1 MRKILDILPAGFRR
15 RSLGVVATLFAR
27 AALDFAGLA
36 ALLPLLMLALDP
48 ATLTG
53 EGASAGAWFRVGSA
67 SPRLPAG
74 IICAAVLLFTALKAR
89 ASLRLLRTERN
100 FLSDLYRTLSRRLYT
115 AYHDRGM
122 AFIDAS
128 DPATLVRNIQVVTLT
143 FTYGVLR
150 PAASMLAEGML
161 LLLLLTA
168 LAIQAPLAAAFV
180 TALFLIVGGAYG
192 QFIRRRCDRIGEAE
206 HRAQRDKA
214 RIVTETFR
222 GYADMEVNGAF
233 PEMLREFDRALDEV
247 VRARAQEAATNRMP
261 ALFVEG
267 GLAVGLVLLVFAGF
281 GKEATALR
289 FGLFAVAALRL
300 MPSIRSLLTAWTLL
314 RRNRYTMVILR
325 RAADGITTAEVGDS
339 GDSEHSRAE
348 NGRIGDGI
356 GRTVKKDGAI
366 GDGQATG
373 VIGVTGSNRNN
384 ENGCGIGLGTFDT
397 GGSHGNSVLPFEH
410 EITIRGLTF
419 RYPGGPEVIRK
430 LDFTIRKGE
439 RIGICGAS
447 GIGKSTLF
455 QLLLGLYEPTAGEI
469 RIDGVLLT
477 PATRRLWQNRI
488 GYVPQRPFLRNGT
501 LAENVAPG
509 LPPEAIDRQRVV
521 DALERAQTG
530 AFVASLPRGID
541 TPIGACG
548 SRISGGQRQRIAIA
562 RALYQQSDV
571 LFLDEATSALDDR
584 TEEDLLR
591 SLDEL
596 AREHPGWTLLMIAHR
611 AHSLIHCQRI
621 LDLGNGD

>member
-15 RSLGVVATLFAR
+15 RSFGIVATLFAR

-48 ATLTG
+48 AALSG
-53 EGASAGAWFRVGSA
+53 EGASPGAWIRSGSA
-67 SPRLPAG
+67 SPRLLAG
-74 IICAAVLLFTALKAR
+74 MICIAVLLFTALKAR
-89 ASLRLLRTERN
+89 ISLRLFRIERN
-100 FLSDLYRTLSRRLYT
+100 FLCDLYRTLSRRLYT

-128 DPATLVRNIQVVTLT
+128 DPATLVRNIQVVTQT
-143 FTYGVLR
+143 FTCGVLR
-150 PAASMLAEGML
+150 PAASILAEGML

-168 LAIQAPLAAAFV
+168 LALHAPLAAAFV
-180 TALFLIVGGAYG
+180 TALFLSVGGTYG
-192 QFIRRRCDRIGEAE
+192 RFVRRRFDRIGAAE

-214 RIVTETFR
+214 RIVAETFR

-233 PEMLREFDRALDEV
+233 PEMLREFDRALDEA

-261 ALFVEG
+261 ALFIEG
-267 GLAVGLVLLVFAGF
+267 GLAVGLVFLVIVGF
-281 GKEATALR
+281 GSKATALQ

-314 RRNRYTMVILR
+314 RRNRYTIAILR
-325 RAADGITTAEVGDS
+325 RAASGIAEARVRNS
-339 GDSEHSRAE
+339 GNSECFGKE
-348 NGRIGDGI
+348 NGRSREGIDSCVGTSGADGEAGVVARGTDRERSDGDG
-356 GRTVKKDGAI
+356 
-366 GDGQATG
+366 
-373 VIGVTGSNRNN
+373 
-384 ENGCGIGLGTFDT
+384 ENGI
-397 GGSHGNSVLPFEH
+397 LPFEH
-410 EITIRGLTF
+410 EITLRGVSF
-419 RYPGGPEVIRK
+419 RYPGGPEVIRR

-439 RIGICGAS
+439 RIGIRGAS

-455 QLLLGLYEPTAGEI
+455 QLLLGLYEPTEGEI

-501 LAENVAPG
+501 LAETVAPG
-509 LPPEAIDRQRVV
+509 LPAEEIDRQRVRE
-521 DALERAQTG
+521 ALERAQAG

-541 TPIGACG
+541 TPVGACG

-562 RALYQQSDV
+562 RALYRQSDV
-571 LFLDEATSALDDR
+571 LFLDEATAALDDR
-584 TEEDLLR
+584 TEEALLR
-591 SLDEL
+591 SLDDL

-611 AHSLIHCQRI
+611 AHSLIHCRRI

>member
-15 RSLGVVATLFAR
+15 RSFGIVATLFAR

-48 ATLTG
+48 AALSG
-53 EGASAGAWFRVGSA
+53 EGASPGAWIRSGSA
-67 SPRLPAG
+67 SPRLLAG
-74 IICAAVLLFTALKAR
+74 MICIAVLLFTALKAR
-89 ASLRLLRTERN
+89 ISLRLFRIERN
-100 FLSDLYRTLSRRLYT
+100 FLCDLYRTLSRRLYT

-128 DPATLVRNIQVVTLT
+128 DPATLVRNIQVVTQT
-143 FTYGVLR
+143 FTCGVLR
-150 PAASMLAEGML
+150 PAASILAEGML

-168 LAIQAPLAAAFV
+168 LALHAPLAAAFV
-180 TALFLIVGGAYG
+180 TALFLSVGGTYG
-192 QFIRRRCDRIGEAE
+192 RFVRRRFDRIGAAE

-214 RIVTETFR
+214 RIVAETFR

-267 GLAVGLVLLVFAGF
+267 GLAVGLVFLVIVGF
-281 GKEATALR
+281 GSKATALQ

-314 RRNRYTMVILR
+314 RRNRYTIAILR
-325 RAADGITTAEVGDS
+325 RAASGIAEARVRNS
-339 GDSEHSRAE
+339 GNSECSGKE
-348 NGRIGDGI
+348 NGRSGEGIDNRVGTSGADGKVRVIARGTPREKIDGDGE
-356 GRTVKKDGAI
+356 
-366 GDGQATG
+366 TG
-373 VIGVTGSNRNN
+373 
-384 ENGCGIGLGTFDT
+384 
-397 GGSHGNSVLPFEH
+397 VLPFEH
-410 EITIRGLTF
+410 EITLRGVSF
-419 RYPGGPEVIRK
+419 RYPGGPEVIRR

-439 RIGICGAS
+439 RIGIRGAS

-455 QLLLGLYEPTAGEI
+455 QLLLGLYEPTEGEM
-469 RIDGVLLT
+469 RIDGTLLT

-509 LPPEAIDRQRVV
+509 LPSEEIDRQRVRE
-521 DALERAQTG
+521 ALERAQAG

-541 TPIGACG
+541 TPVGACG

-562 RALYQQSDV
+562 RALYRQSDV
-571 LFLDEATSALDDR
+571 LFLDEATAALDDR
-584 TEEDLLR
+584 TEEALLR
-591 SLDEL
+591 SLDDL

-611 AHSLIHCQRI
+611 AHSLIHCRRI

>member
-15 RSLGVVATLFAR
+15 RSFGVVATLFAR

-48 ATLTG
+48 AALSG
-53 EGASAGAWFRVGSA
+53 EGASPGAWIRSGSA
-67 SPRLPAG
+67 SPRLLAG
-74 IICAAVLLFTALKAR
+74 MICAAVLLFTALKAR
-89 ASLRLLRTERN
+89 ASLRLLRIERN
-100 FLSDLYRTLSRRLYT
+100 FLSDLYRALSRRLYT

-122 AFIDAS
+122 VFIDAS
-128 DPATLVRNIQVVTLT
+128 DPATLVRNIQVVTQT
-143 FTYGVLR
+143 FTCGVLR
-150 PAASMLAEGML
+150 PAASILAEGML

-168 LAIQAPLAAAFV
+168 LALHAPLAAAFV
-180 TALFLIVGGAYG
+180 TALFLSVGGTYG
-192 QFIRRRCDRIGEAE
+192 RFVRRRFDRIGAAE

-214 RIVTETFR
+214 RIVAETFR

-267 GLAVGLVLLVFAGF
+267 GLAVGLVLLVLVGF
-281 GKEATALR
+281 GKGATALR
-289 FGLFAVAALRL
+289 FGVFAVAALRL

-314 RRNRYTMVILR
+314 RRNRYTIAILR
-325 RAADGITTAEVGDS
+325 RAASGIAEARVRNS
-339 GDSEHSRAE
+339 GNSECSGKE
-348 NGRIGDGI
+348 NGRSGEGIDNRVGTSGADGKVRVIARGTPREKIDGDG
-356 GRTVKKDGAI
+356 
-366 GDGQATG
+366 
-373 VIGVTGSNRNN
+373 
-384 ENGCGIGLGTFDT
+384 ENGI
-397 GGSHGNSVLPFEH
+397 LPFEH
-410 EITIRGLTF
+410 EITLRGVSF

-439 RIGICGAS
+439 RIGIRGAS

-455 QLLLGLYEPTAGEI
+455 QLLLGLYEPTEGEI

-509 LPPEAIDRQRVV
+509 LPSEEIDRQRVRE
-521 DALERAQTG
+521 ALERAQAG

-541 TPIGACG
+541 TPVGACG

-562 RALYQQSDV
+562 RALYRQSDV
-571 LFLDEATSALDDR
+571 LFLDEATAALDDR
-584 TEEDLLR
+584 TEEALLR
-591 SLDEL
+591 SLDDL

-611 AHSLIHCQRI
+611 AHSLIHCRRI

>member
-15 RSLGVVATLFAR
+15 RSFGVVATLFAR

-48 ATLTG
+48 AALSG
-53 EGASAGAWFRVGSA
+53 EGASPGAWIRSGSA
-67 SPRLPAG
+67 SPRLLAG
-74 IICAAVLLFTALKAR
+74 MICAAVLLFTALKAR
-89 ASLRLLRTERN
+89 ISLRLFRIERN
-100 FLSDLYRTLSRRLYT
+100 FLCDLYRTLSRRLYT

-128 DPATLVRNIQVVTLT
+128 DPATLVRNIQVVTQT
-143 FTYGVLR
+143 FTCGVLR
-150 PAASMLAEGML
+150 PAASILAEGML

-168 LAIQAPLAAAFV
+168 LALHAPLAAAFV
-180 TALFLIVGGAYG
+180 TALFLSVGGTYG
-192 QFIRRRCDRIGEAE
+192 RFVRRRFDRIGAAE

-214 RIVTETFR
+214 RIVAETFR

-267 GLAVGLVLLVFAGF
+267 GLAVGLVLLVLVGF
-281 GKEATALR
+281 GKGATALR
-289 FGLFAVAALRL
+289 FGVFAVAALRL

-314 RRNRYTMVILR
+314 RRNRYTMAILR
-325 RAADGITTAEVGDS
+325 RAASGIAEARVRNS
-339 GDSEHSRAE
+339 GNSECSGKE
-348 NGRIGDGI
+348 NGRSGEGIDNRVGTSGADGKVRVIARGTPREKIDGDGE
-356 GRTVKKDGAI
+356 
-366 GDGQATG
+366 TG
-373 VIGVTGSNRNN
+373 
-384 ENGCGIGLGTFDT
+384 
-397 GGSHGNSVLPFEH
+397 VLPFEH
-410 EITIRGLTF
+410 EITLRGLSF
-419 RYPGGPEVIRK
+419 RYPGGPEVIRR

-439 RIGICGAS
+439 RIGIRGAS

-455 QLLLGLYEPTAGEI
+455 QLLLGLYEPTEGEI

-509 LPPEAIDRQRVV
+509 LPSEEIDRQRVRE
-521 DALERAQTG
+521 ALERAQAG

-541 TPIGACG
+541 TPVGACG

-562 RALYQQSDV
+562 RALYRQSDV
-571 LFLDEATSALDDR
+571 LFLDEATAALDDR
-584 TEEDLLR
+584 TEEALLR
-591 SLDEL
+591 SLDDL

-611 AHSLIHCQRI
+611 AHSLIHCRRI

>member
-15 RSLGVVATLFAR
+15 RSFGVVATLFAR

-48 ATLTG
+48 AALSG
-53 EGASAGAWFRVGSA
+53 EGASPGAWIRSGSA
-67 SPRLPAG
+67 SPRLLAG
-74 IICAAVLLFTALKAR
+74 MICAAVLLFTALKAR
-89 ASLRLLRTERN
+89 ISLRLFRIERN
-100 FLSDLYRTLSRRLYT
+100 FLCDLYRTLSRRLYT

-128 DPATLVRNIQVVTLT
+128 DPATLVRNIQVVTQT
-143 FTYGVLR
+143 FTCGVLR
-150 PAASMLAEGML
+150 PAASILAEGML

-168 LAIQAPLAAAFV
+168 LALHAPLAAAFV
-180 TALFLIVGGAYG
+180 TALFLTVGGTYG
-192 QFIRRRCDRIGEAE
+192 RFVRQRFDRIGAAE

-214 RIVTETFR
+214 RIVAETFR

-261 ALFVEG
+261 ALFIEG
-267 GLAVGLVLLVFAGF
+267 GLAVGLVFLVIVGF
-281 GKEATALR
+281 GSKDTALQ
-289 FGLFAVAALRL
+289 FGLFTVAALRL

-314 RRNRYTMVILR
+314 RRNRYTIAILR
-325 RAADGITTAEVGDS
+325 RAADGIAAARVRNSENPGPFGKVEVR
-339 GDSEHSRAE
+339 DSENPECSGKE
-348 NGRIGDGI
+348 NGRSGEGIDNRVGTSGADGKVRVIARGTPREKIDGD
-356 GRTVKKDGAI
+356 RE
-366 GDGQATG
+366 TG
-373 VIGVTGSNRNN
+373 
-384 ENGCGIGLGTFDT
+384 
-397 GGSHGNSVLPFEH
+397 VLPFEH
-410 EITIRGLTF
+410 EITLRGVSF
-419 RYPGGPEVIRK
+419 RYPGGPEVIRR

-439 RIGICGAS
+439 RIGIRGAS

-455 QLLLGLYEPTAGEI
+455 QLLLGLYEPTEGEI
-469 RIDGVLLT
+469 RIDGTLLT

-509 LPPEAIDRQRVV
+509 LPSEEIDRQRVRE
-521 DALERAQTG
+521 ALERAQAG

-541 TPIGACG
+541 TPVGACG

-562 RALYQQSDV
+562 RALYRQSDV
-571 LFLDEATSALDDR
+571 LFLDEATAALDDR
-584 TEEDLLR
+584 TEEALLR
-591 SLDEL
+591 SLDDL

-611 AHSLIHCQRI
+611 AHSLIHCRRI
-621 LDLGNGD
+621 LDLGNGV

>member
-15 RSLGVVATLFAR
+15 RSFGVVATLFAR

-48 ATLTG
+48 AALSG
-53 EGASAGAWFRVGSA
+53 EGASPGAWIRSGSA
-67 SPRLPAG
+67 SPRLLAG
-74 IICAAVLLFTALKAR
+74 MICIAVLLFTALKAR
-89 ASLRLLRTERN
+89 ISLRLFRIERN
-100 FLSDLYRTLSRRLYT
+100 FLCDLYRTLSRRLYT

-128 DPATLVRNIQVVTLT
+128 DPATLVRNIQVVTQT
-143 FTYGVLR
+143 FTCGVLR
-150 PAASMLAEGML
+150 PAASILAEGML

-168 LAIQAPLAAAFV
+168 LALHAPLAAAFV
-180 TALFLIVGGAYG
+180 TALFLSVGGTYG
-192 QFIRRRCDRIGEAE
+192 RFVRRRFDRIGAAE

-214 RIVTETFR
+214 RIVAETFR

-247 VRARAQEAATNRMP
+247 VRTRAQEAATNRMP
-261 ALFVEG
+261 ALFIEG
-267 GLAVGLVLLVFAGF
+267 GLAVGLVFLVIVGF
-281 GKEATALR
+281 GSKATALK

-314 RRNRYTMVILR
+314 RRNHYTIAILR
-325 RAADGITTAEVGDS
+325 RAASGIAEARVRNS
-339 GDSEHSRAE
+339 GNSECSGKE
-348 NGRIGDGI
+348 NGRSGEGIDNRVGTSGADGKVRVIARGTPREKIDGDGE
-356 GRTVKKDGAI
+356 
-366 GDGQATG
+366 TG
-373 VIGVTGSNRNN
+373 
-384 ENGCGIGLGTFDT
+384 
-397 GGSHGNSVLPFEH
+397 VLPFEH
-410 EITIRGLTF
+410 EITLRGVSF
-419 RYPGGPEVIRK
+419 RYPGGPEVIRR

-439 RIGICGAS
+439 RIGIRGAS

-455 QLLLGLYEPTAGEI
+455 QLLLGLYEPTEGEI

-509 LPPEAIDRQRVV
+509 LPSEEIDRQRVRE
-521 DALERAQTG
+521 ALERAQAG

-541 TPIGACG
+541 TPVGACG

-562 RALYQQSDV
+562 RALYRQSDV
-571 LFLDEATSALDDR
+571 LFLDEATAALDDR
-584 TEEDLLR
+584 TEEALLR
-591 SLDEL
+591 SLDDL

-611 AHSLIHCQRI
+611 AHSLIHCRRI

>member
-15 RSLGVVATLFAR
+15 RSFGVVATLFAR
-27 AALDFAGLA
+27 ASLDFAGLA

-48 ATLTG
+48 AALSG
-53 EGASAGAWFRVGSA
+53 EGASPGAWIRSGSA
-67 SPRLPAG
+67 SPRLLAG
-74 IICAAVLLFTALKAR
+74 MICIAVLLFTALKAR
-89 ASLRLLRTERN
+89 ISLRLFRIERN
-100 FLSDLYRTLSRRLYT
+100 FLCDLYRTLSRRLYT

-128 DPATLVRNIQVVTLT
+128 DPATLVRNIQVVTQT
-143 FTYGVLR
+143 FTCGVLR
-150 PAASMLAEGML
+150 PAASILAEGML

-168 LAIQAPLAAAFV
+168 LALHAPLAAAFV
-180 TALFLIVGGAYG
+180 TALFLSVGGAYG
-192 QFIRRRCDRIGEAE
+192 RFVRRRFDRIGAAE

-214 RIVTETFR
+214 RIVAETFR

-267 GLAVGLVLLVFAGF
+267 GLAVGLVFLVIVGF
-281 GKEATALR
+281 GSKATALQ

-314 RRNRYTMVILR
+314 RRNRYTIAILR
-325 RAADGITTAEVGDS
+325 RAASGIAEARVRNS
-339 GDSEHSRAE
+339 GNSECSGKE
-348 NGRIGDGI
+348 NGRSGEGIDNRVGTSGADGKVRVIARGTPREKIDGDGE
-356 GRTVKKDGAI
+356 
-366 GDGQATG
+366 TG
-373 VIGVTGSNRNN
+373 
-384 ENGCGIGLGTFDT
+384 
-397 GGSHGNSVLPFEH
+397 VLPFEH
-410 EITIRGLTF
+410 EITLRGLSF
-419 RYPGGPEVIRK
+419 RYPGGPEVIRR

-439 RIGICGAS
+439 RIGIRGAS

-455 QLLLGLYEPTAGEI
+455 QLLLGLYEPTEGEI

-509 LPPEAIDRQRVV
+509 LPSEEIDRQRVRE
-521 DALERAQTG
+521 ALERAQAG

-541 TPIGACG
+541 TPVGACG

-562 RALYQQSDV
+562 RALYRQSDV
-571 LFLDEATSALDDR
+571 LFLDEATAALDDR
-584 TEEDLLR
+584 TEEALLR
-591 SLDEL
+591 SLDDL

-611 AHSLIHCQRI
+611 AHSLIHCRRI

>member
-15 RSLGVVATLFAR
+15 RSFGIVATLFAR

-48 ATLTG
+48 AALSG
-53 EGASAGAWFRVGSA
+53 EGASPGAWIRSGSA
-67 SPRLPAG
+67 SPRLLAG
-74 IICAAVLLFTALKAR
+74 MICIAVLLFTALKAR
-89 ASLRLLRTERN
+89 ISLRLFRIERN
-100 FLSDLYRTLSRRLYT
+100 FLCDLYRTLSRRLYT

-128 DPATLVRNIQVVTLT
+128 DPATLVRNIQVVTQT
-143 FTYGVLR
+143 FTCGVLR
-150 PAASMLAEGML
+150 PAVSILAEGML

-168 LAIQAPLAAAFV
+168 LALHAPLAAAFV
-180 TALFLIVGGAYG
+180 TALFLSVGGTYG
-192 QFIRRRCDRIGEAE
+192 RFVRRRFDRIGAAE

-214 RIVTETFR
+214 RIVAETFR

-261 ALFVEG
+261 ALFIEG
-267 GLAVGLVLLVFAGF
+267 GLAVGLVFLVIVGF
-281 GKEATALR
+281 GSKATALQ

-314 RRNRYTMVILR
+314 RRNHYTMAILR
-325 RAADGITTAEVGDS
+325 RAADGIAAAEVRNS
-339 GDSEHSRAE
+339 GNSECSGKE
-348 NGRIGDGI
+348 NGRSGEGIDNRVGTSGADGKVRVIARGTPREKIDGDGE
-356 GRTVKKDGAI
+356 
-366 GDGQATG
+366 TG
-373 VIGVTGSNRNN
+373 
-384 ENGCGIGLGTFDT
+384 
-397 GGSHGNSVLPFEH
+397 VLPFEH
-410 EITIRGLTF
+410 EITLRGLSF

-439 RIGICGAS
+439 RIGIRGAS

-455 QLLLGLYEPTAGEI
+455 QLLLGLYEPTEGEI
-469 RIDGVLLT
+469 RIDGTLLT

-509 LPPEAIDRQRVV
+509 LPSEEIDRQRVRE
-521 DALERAQTG
+521 ALERAQAG

-541 TPIGACG
+541 TPVGACG

-562 RALYQQSDV
+562 RALYRQSDV
-571 LFLDEATSALDDR
+571 LFLDEATAALDDR
-584 TEEDLLR
+584 TEEALLR
-591 SLDEL
+591 SLDDL

-611 AHSLIHCQRI
+611 AHSLIHCRRI

>member
-15 RSLGVVATLFAR
+15 RSFGVVATLFAR

-48 ATLTG
+48 AALSG
-53 EGASAGAWFRVGSA
+53 EGASPGAWIRSGSA
-67 SPRLPAG
+67 SPRLLAG
-74 IICAAVLLFTALKAR
+74 MICIAVLLFTALKAR
-89 ASLRLLRTERN
+89 ISLRLFRIERN
-100 FLSDLYRTLSRRLYT
+100 FLCDLYRTLSRRLYT

-128 DPATLVRNIQVVTLT
+128 DPATLVRNIQVVTQT
-143 FTYGVLR
+143 FTCGVLR
-150 PAASMLAEGML
+150 PAASILAEGML

-168 LAIQAPLAAAFV
+168 LALHAPLAAAFV
-180 TALFLIVGGAYG
+180 TALFLTVGGTYG
-192 QFIRRRCDRIGEAE
+192 RFVRRRFDRIGAAE

-214 RIVTETFR
+214 RIVAETFR

-261 ALFVEG
+261 ALFIEG
-267 GLAVGLVLLVFAGF
+267 GLAVGLVLLVLVGF
-281 GKEATALR
+281 GKGATALR
-289 FGLFAVAALRL
+289 FGVFAVAALRL

-314 RRNRYTMVILR
+314 RRNRYTMAILR
-325 RAADGITTAEVGDS
+325 RAASGIAEARVRNS
-339 GDSEHSRAE
+339 GNS
-348 NGRIGDGI
+348 GRSG
-356 GRTVKKDGAI
+356 KKDGRSREGIDSCVGTSGADGEAGVVARGTDRERSD
-366 GDGQATG
+366 GDG
-373 VIGVTGSNRNN
+373 
-384 ENGCGIGLGTFDT
+384 ENGI
-397 GGSHGNSVLPFEH
+397 LPFEH
-410 EITIRGLTF
+410 EITLRGLSF

-439 RIGICGAS
+439 RIGIRGAS

-455 QLLLGLYEPTAGEI
+455 QLLLGLYEPTEGEI
-469 RIDGVLLT
+469 RIDGTLLT

-509 LPPEAIDRQRVV
+509 LPSEEIDRQRVRE
-521 DALERAQTG
+521 ALERAQAG

-541 TPIGACG
+541 TPVGACG

-562 RALYQQSDV
+562 RALYRQSDV
-571 LFLDEATSALDDR
+571 LFLDEATAALDDR
-584 TEEDLLR
+584 TEEALLR
-591 SLDEL
+591 SLDDL

-611 AHSLIHCQRI
+611 AHSLIHCRRI

>member
-15 RSLGVVATLFAR
+15 RSFGVVATLFAR

-48 ATLTG
+48 AALSG
-53 EGASAGAWFRVGSA
+53 EGASPGAWIRSGSA
-67 SPRLPAG
+67 SPRLLAG
-74 IICAAVLLFTALKAR
+74 MICIAVLLFTALKAR
-89 ASLRLLRTERN
+89 ISLRLFRIERN
-100 FLSDLYRTLSRRLYT
+100 FLCDLYRTLSRRLYT

-122 AFIDAS
+122 AFIDAA
-128 DPATLVRNIQVVTLT
+128 DPATLVRNIQVVTQT
-143 FTYGVLR
+143 FTCGVLR
-150 PAASMLAEGML
+150 PAASILAEGML

-168 LAIQAPLAAAFV
+168 LALHAPLAAAFV
-180 TALFLIVGGAYG
+180 TALFLSVGGTYG
-192 QFIRRRCDRIGEAE
+192 RFVRRRFDRIGAAE

-214 RIVTETFR
+214 RIVAETFR

-261 ALFVEG
+261 ALFIEG
-267 GLAVGLVLLVFAGF
+267 GLAVGLVFLVIVGF
-281 GKEATALR
+281 GSKATALQ

-314 RRNRYTMVILR
+314 RRNRYTIAILR
-325 RAADGITTAEVGDS
+325 RAASGIAAARVRNS
-339 GDSEHSRAE
+339 GNSECSGKE
-348 NGRIGDGI
+348 NGRSGEGIDNRVGTSGADGKVRVIARGTPREKIDGDGE
-356 GRTVKKDGAI
+356 
-366 GDGQATG
+366 TG
-373 VIGVTGSNRNN
+373 
-384 ENGCGIGLGTFDT
+384 
-397 GGSHGNSVLPFEH
+397 VLPFEH
-410 EITIRGLTF
+410 EITLRGLSF
-419 RYPGGPEVIRK
+419 RYPGGPEVIRR

-439 RIGICGAS
+439 RIGIRGAS

-455 QLLLGLYEPTAGEI
+455 QLLLGLYEPTEGEI

-488 GYVPQRPFLRNGT
+488 GHVPQRPFLRNGT

-509 LPPEAIDRQRVV
+509 LPSEEIDRQRVRE
-521 DALERAQTG
+521 ALERAQAG

-541 TPIGACG
+541 TPVGACG

-562 RALYQQSDV
+562 RALYRQSDV
-571 LFLDEATSALDDR
+571 LFLDEATAALDDR
-584 TEEDLLR
+584 TEEALLR
-591 SLDEL
+591 SLDDL

-611 AHSLIHCQRI
+611 AHSLIHCRRI

>member
-15 RSLGVVATLFAR
+15 RSFGIVATLFAR

-48 ATLTG
+48 AALSG
-53 EGASAGAWFRVGSA
+53 EGASPGAWIRSGGA
-67 SPRLPAG
+67 SLRLLAG
-74 IICAAVLLFTALKAR
+74 MICAAVLLFTALKAR
-89 ASLRLLRTERN
+89 ISLRLFRIERN
-100 FLSDLYRTLSRRLYT
+100 FLCDLYRTLSRRLYT

-128 DPATLVRNIQVVTLT
+128 DPATLVRNIQVVTQT
-143 FTYGVLR
+143 FTCGVLR
-150 PAASMLAEGML
+150 PAASILAEGML

-168 LAIQAPLAAAFV
+168 LALHAPLAAAFV
-180 TALFLIVGGAYG
+180 TALFLSVGGTYG
-192 QFIRRRCDRIGEAE
+192 RFVRRRFDRIGAAE

-214 RIVTETFR
+214 RIVAETFR

-247 VRARAQEAATNRMP
+247 VRACAQEAATNRMP
-261 ALFVEG
+261 ALFIEG
-267 GLAVGLVLLVFAGF
+267 GLAVGLVFLVIVGF
-281 GKEATALR
+281 GSKATALQ
-289 FGLFAVAALRL
+289 FGLFTVAALRL

-314 RRNRYTMVILR
+314 RRNRYTIAILR
-325 RAADGITTAEVGDS
+325 RAASGIAEARVRNS
-339 GDSEHSRAE
+339 GNSECSGKE
-348 NGRIGDGI
+348 NGRSGEGIDNRVGTSGADGKVRVIARGTPREKIDGDGE
-356 GRTVKKDGAI
+356 
-366 GDGQATG
+366 TG
-373 VIGVTGSNRNN
+373 
-384 ENGCGIGLGTFDT
+384 
-397 GGSHGNSVLPFEH
+397 VLPFEH
-410 EITIRGLTF
+410 EITLRGLSF

-439 RIGICGAS
+439 RIGIRGAS

-455 QLLLGLYEPTAGEI
+455 QLLLGLYEPTEGEI

-509 LPPEAIDRQRVV
+509 LPSEEIDRQRVRE
-521 DALERAQTG
+521 ALERAQAG

-541 TPIGACG
+541 TPVGACG

-562 RALYQQSDV
+562 RALYRQSDV
-571 LFLDEATSALDDR
+571 LFLDEATAALDDR
-584 TEEDLLR
+584 TEEALLR
-591 SLDEL
+591 SLDDL

-611 AHSLIHCQRI
+611 AHSLIHCRRI

>member
-15 RSLGVVATLFAR
+15 RSFGVVATLFAR

-48 ATLTG
+48 AALSG
-53 EGASAGAWFRVGSA
+53 EGASPGAWIRSGSA
-67 SPRLPAG
+67 SPRLLAG
-74 IICAAVLLFTALKAR
+74 MICIAVLLFTALKAR
-89 ASLRLLRTERN
+89 ISLRLFRIERN
-100 FLSDLYRTLSRRLYT
+100 FLCDLYRTLSRRLYT

-128 DPATLVRNIQVVTLT
+128 DPATLVRNIQVVTQT
-143 FTYGVLR
+143 FTCGVLR
-150 PAASMLAEGML
+150 PAASILAEGML

-168 LAIQAPLAAAFV
+168 LALHAPLAAAFV
-180 TALFLIVGGAYG
+180 TALFLTVGGTYG
-192 QFIRRRCDRIGEAE
+192 RFVRRRFDRIGAAE

-214 RIVTETFR
+214 RIVAETFR

-261 ALFVEG
+261 ALFIEG
-267 GLAVGLVLLVFAGF
+267 GLAVGLVFLVIVGF
-281 GKEATALR
+281 GSKATALQ
-289 FGLFAVAALRL
+289 FGLFTVATLRL

-314 RRNRYTMVILR
+314 RRNRYTIAILR
-325 RAADGITTAEVGDS
+325 RAADGIAAARVRNSENPGRS
-339 GDSEHSRAE
+339 G
-348 NGRIGDGI
+348 
-356 GRTVKKDGAI
+356 KKDGRSGEGIDNRVGTSGADGKVRVI
-366 GDGQATG
+366 ARGTPREKIDGDGETG
-373 VIGVTGSNRNN
+373 
-384 ENGCGIGLGTFDT
+384 
-397 GGSHGNSVLPFEH
+397 VLPFEH
-410 EITIRGLTF
+410 EITLRGLSF
-419 RYPGGPEVIRK
+419 RYPGGPEVIRR

-439 RIGICGAS
+439 RIGIRGAS

-455 QLLLGLYEPTAGEI
+455 QLLLGLYEPTEGEI

-509 LPPEAIDRQRVV
+509 LPSEEIDRQRVRE
-521 DALERAQTG
+521 ALERAQAG

-541 TPIGACG
+541 TPVGACG

-562 RALYQQSDV
+562 RALYRQSDV
-571 LFLDEATSALDDR
+571 LFLDEATAALDDR
-584 TEEDLLR
+584 TEEALLR
-591 SLDEL
+591 SLDDL

-611 AHSLIHCQRI
+611 AHSLIHCRRI

>member
-15 RSLGVVATLFAR
+15 RSFGVVATLFAR

-48 ATLTG
+48 AALSG
-53 EGASAGAWFRVGSA
+53 EGASPGAWIRSGGA
-67 SPRLPAG
+67 SLRLLAG
-74 IICAAVLLFTALKAR
+74 MICAAVLLFTALKAR
-89 ASLRLLRTERN
+89 ISLRLFRIERN
-100 FLSDLYRTLSRRLYT
+100 FLCDLYRTLSRRLYT

-128 DPATLVRNIQVVTLT
+128 DPATLVRNIQVVTQT
-143 FTYGVLR
+143 FTCGVLR
-150 PAASMLAEGML
+150 PAASILAEGML

-168 LAIQAPLAAAFV
+168 LALHAPLAAAFV
-180 TALFLIVGGAYG
+180 TALFLSVGGTYG
-192 QFIRRRCDRIGEAE
+192 RFVRRRFDRIGAAE

-214 RIVTETFR
+214 RIVAETFR

-261 ALFVEG
+261 ALFIEG
-267 GLAVGLVLLVFAGF
+267 GLAVGLVFLVIVGF
-281 GKEATALR
+281 GSKATALK

-314 RRNRYTMVILR
+314 RRNRYTMAILR
-325 RAADGITTAEVGDS
+325 RAADGIAAAEVR
-339 GDSEHSRAE
+339 DSENPGPFGKVEVRDSE
-348 NGRIGDGI
+348 NPGRSG
-356 GRTVKKDGAI
+356 KKDGRSGEGIDNRVGTSGADGKVRVI
-366 GDGQATG
+366 ARGTPREKIDGDGETG
-373 VIGVTGSNRNN
+373 
-384 ENGCGIGLGTFDT
+384 
-397 GGSHGNSVLPFEH
+397 VLPFEH
-410 EITIRGLTF
+410 EITLRGLSF

-439 RIGICGAS
+439 RIGIRGAS

-455 QLLLGLYEPTAGEI
+455 QLLLGLYEPTEGEI
-469 RIDGVLLT
+469 RIDGTLLT

-509 LPPEAIDRQRVV
+509 LPSEEIDRQRVRE
-521 DALERAQTG
+521 ALERAQAG

-541 TPIGACG
+541 TPVGACG

-562 RALYQQSDV
+562 RALYRQSDV
-571 LFLDEATSALDDR
+571 LFLDEATAALDDR
-584 TEEDLLR
+584 TEEALLR
-591 SLDEL
+591 SLDDL

-611 AHSLIHCQRI
+611 AHSLIHCRRI

>member
-15 RSLGVVATLFAR
+15 RSFGVVATLFAR

-48 ATLTG
+48 AALSG
-53 EGASAGAWFRVGSA
+53 EGASPGAWIRSGSA
-67 SPRLPAG
+67 SPRLLAG
-74 IICAAVLLFTALKAR
+74 MICIAVLLFTALKAR
-89 ASLRLLRTERN
+89 ISLRLFRIERN
-100 FLSDLYRTLSRRLYT
+100 FLCDLYRTLSRRLYT

-128 DPATLVRNIQVVTLT
+128 DPATLVRNIQVVTQT
-143 FTYGVLR
+143 FTCGVLR
-150 PAASMLAEGML
+150 PAASILAEGML

-168 LAIQAPLAAAFV
+168 LALHAPLAAAFV
-180 TALFLIVGGAYG
+180 TALFLTVGGTYG
-192 QFIRRRCDRIGEAE
+192 RFVRRRFDRIGAAE

-214 RIVTETFR
+214 RIVAETFR

-261 ALFVEG
+261 ALFIEG
-267 GLAVGLVLLVFAGF
+267 GLAVGLVFLVIVGF
-281 GKEATALR
+281 GSKATALQ

-314 RRNRYTMVILR
+314 RRNRYTIAILR
-325 RAADGITTAEVGDS
+325 RAASGIAEARVRNS
-339 GDSEHSRAE
+339 GNSECSGKE
-348 NGRIGDGI
+348 NGRSGEGIDNRVGTSGADGKVRVIARGTPREKIDGDGE
-356 GRTVKKDGAI
+356 
-366 GDGQATG
+366 TG
-373 VIGVTGSNRNN
+373 
-384 ENGCGIGLGTFDT
+384 
-397 GGSHGNSVLPFEH
+397 VLPFEH
-410 EITIRGLTF
+410 EITLRGVSF
-419 RYPGGPEVIRK
+419 RYPGGPEVIRR

-439 RIGICGAS
+439 RIGIRGAS

-455 QLLLGLYEPTAGEI
+455 QLLLGLYEPTEGEI
-469 RIDGVLLT
+469 RIDGTLLT

-509 LPPEAIDRQRVV
+509 LPSEEIDRQRVRE
-521 DALERAQTG
+521 ALEQAQAG

-541 TPIGACG
+541 TPVGACG

-562 RALYQQSDV
+562 RALYRQSDV
-571 LFLDEATSALDDR
+571 LFLDEATAALDDR
-584 TEEDLLR
+584 TEEALLR
-591 SLDEL
+591 SLDDL

-611 AHSLIHCQRI
+611 AHSLIHCRRI

>member
-15 RSLGVVATLFAR
+15 RSFGIVATLFAR
-27 AALDFAGLA
+27 ATLDFAGLA

-48 ATLTG
+48 AALSG
-53 EGASAGAWFRVGSA
+53 EGASPGAWIRSGSA
-67 SPRLPAG
+67 SPRLLAG
-74 IICAAVLLFTALKAR
+74 MICIAVLLFTALKAR
-89 ASLRLLRTERN
+89 ISLRLFRIERN
-100 FLSDLYRTLSRRLYT
+100 FLCDLYRTLSRRLYT

-128 DPATLVRNIQVVTLT
+128 DPATLVRNIQVVTQT
-143 FTYGVLR
+143 FTCGVLR
-150 PAASMLAEGML
+150 PAASILAEGML

-168 LAIQAPLAAAFV
+168 LALHAPLAAAFV
-180 TALFLIVGGAYG
+180 TALFLSVGGTYG
-192 QFIRRRCDRIGEAE
+192 RFVRRRFDRIGAAE

-214 RIVTETFR
+214 RIVAETFR

-267 GLAVGLVLLVFAGF
+267 GLAVGLVLLVLVGF
-281 GKEATALR
+281 GKGATALR
-289 FGLFAVAALRL
+289 FGVFAVAALRL

-314 RRNRYTMVILR
+314 RRNHYTMAILR
-325 RAADGITTAEVGDS
+325 RAADGIAAAEVRDS
-339 GDSEHSRAE
+339 GNSECSGKE
-348 NGRIGDGI
+348 NGRSGEGIDNRVGTSGADGKVRVIARGTPREKIDGDGE
-356 GRTVKKDGAI
+356 
-366 GDGQATG
+366 TG
-373 VIGVTGSNRNN
+373 
-384 ENGCGIGLGTFDT
+384 
-397 GGSHGNSVLPFEH
+397 VLPFEH
-410 EITIRGLTF
+410 EITLRGLSF
-419 RYPGGPEVIRK
+419 RYPGGPEVIRR

-439 RIGICGAS
+439 RIGIRGAS

-455 QLLLGLYEPTAGEI
+455 QLLLGLYEPTEGEI

-509 LPPEAIDRQRVV
+509 LPSEEIDRQRVRE
-521 DALERAQTG
+521 ALERAQAG

-541 TPIGACG
+541 TPVGACG

-562 RALYQQSDV
+562 RALYRQSDV
-571 LFLDEATSALDDR
+571 LFLDEATAALDDR
-584 TEEDLLR
+584 TEEALLR
-591 SLDEL
+591 SLDDL

-611 AHSLIHCQRI
+611 AHSLIHCRRI

>member
-15 RSLGVVATLFAR
+15 RSFGVVATLFAR

-48 ATLTG
+48 AALSG
-53 EGASAGAWFRVGSA
+53 EGASPGAWIRSGSA
-67 SPRLPAG
+67 SPRLLAG
-74 IICAAVLLFTALKAR
+74 MICIAVLLFTALKAR
-89 ASLRLLRTERN
+89 ISLRLFRIERN
-100 FLSDLYRTLSRRLYT
+100 FLCDLYRTLSRRLYT

-128 DPATLVRNIQVVTLT
+128 DPATLVRNIQVVTQT
-143 FTYGVLR
+143 FTCGVLR
-150 PAASMLAEGML
+150 PAASILAEGML

-168 LAIQAPLAAAFV
+168 LALHAPLAAAFV
-180 TALFLIVGGAYG
+180 TALFLSVGGTYG
-192 QFIRRRCDRIGEAE
+192 RFVRRRFDRIGAAE

-214 RIVTETFR
+214 RIVAETFR

-267 GLAVGLVLLVFAGF
+267 GLAVGLVLLVLVGF
-281 GKEATALR
+281 GKGATALR
-289 FGLFAVAALRL
+289 FGVFAVAALRL

-314 RRNRYTMVILR
+314 RRNRYTMAILR
-325 RAADGITTAEVGDS
+325 RAASGIAEARVRNS
-339 GDSEHSRAE
+339 GNSECSGKE
-348 NGRIGDGI
+348 NGRSGEGIDNRVGTSGADGKVRVIARGTPRERSDGDG
-356 GRTVKKDGAI
+356 
-366 GDGQATG
+366 
-373 VIGVTGSNRNN
+373 
-384 ENGCGIGLGTFDT
+384 ENGI
-397 GGSHGNSVLPFEH
+397 LPFEH
-410 EITIRGLTF
+410 EITLRGVSF

-439 RIGICGAS
+439 RIGIRGAS

-455 QLLLGLYEPTAGEI
+455 QLLLGLYEPTEGEI

-509 LPPEAIDRQRVV
+509 LPSEEIDRQRVRE
-521 DALERAQTG
+521 ALERAQAG

-541 TPIGACG
+541 TPVGACG

-562 RALYQQSDV
+562 RALYRQSDV
-571 LFLDEATSALDDR
+571 LFLDEATAALDDR
-584 TEEDLLR
+584 TEEALLR
-591 SLDEL
+591 SLDDL

-611 AHSLIHCQRI
+611 AHSLIHCRRI

>member
-15 RSLGVVATLFAR
+15 RSFGVVATLFAR

-48 ATLTG
+48 AALSG
-53 EGASAGAWFRVGSA
+53 EGASPGAWIRSGSA
-67 SPRLPAG
+67 SPRLLAG
-74 IICAAVLLFTALKAR
+74 MICIAVLLFTALKAR
-89 ASLRLLRTERN
+89 ISLRLFRIERN
-100 FLSDLYRTLSRRLYT
+100 FLCDLYRTLSRRLYT

-128 DPATLVRNIQVVTLT
+128 DPATLVRNIQVVTQT
-143 FTYGVLR
+143 FTCGVLR
-150 PAASMLAEGML
+150 PAASILAEGML

-168 LAIQAPLAAAFV
+168 LALHAPLAAAFV
-180 TALFLIVGGAYG
+180 TALFLTVGGTYG
-192 QFIRRRCDRIGEAE
+192 RFVRRRFDRIGAAE

-214 RIVTETFR
+214 RIVAETFR

-261 ALFVEG
+261 ALFIEG
-267 GLAVGLVLLVFAGF
+267 GLAVGLVFLVIVGF
-281 GKEATALR
+281 GSKATALQ

-314 RRNRYTMVILR
+314 RRNRYTIAILR
-325 RAADGITTAEVGDS
+325 RAASGIAEARVRNS
-339 GDSEHSRAE
+339 GNSECSGKE
-348 NGRIGDGI
+348 NGRSGEGIDNRVGTSGADGKVRVIARGTPREKIDGDGE
-356 GRTVKKDGAI
+356 
-366 GDGQATG
+366 TG
-373 VIGVTGSNRNN
+373 
-384 ENGCGIGLGTFDT
+384 
-397 GGSHGNSVLPFEH
+397 VLPFEH
-410 EITIRGLTF
+410 EITLRGLSF
-419 RYPGGPEVIRK
+419 RYPGGPEVIRR

-439 RIGICGAS
+439 RIGIRGAS

-455 QLLLGLYEPTAGEI
+455 QLLLGLYEPTEGEI
-469 RIDGVLLT
+469 RIDGTLLT

-509 LPPEAIDRQRVV
+509 LPSEEIDRQRVRE
-521 DALERAQTG
+521 ALERAQAG

-541 TPIGACG
+541 TPVGACG

-562 RALYQQSDV
+562 RVLYRQSDV
-571 LFLDEATSALDDR
+571 LFLDEATAALDDR
-584 TEEDLLR
+584 TEEALLR
-591 SLDEL
+591 SLDDL

-611 AHSLIHCQRI
+611 AHSLIHCRRI

>member
-15 RSLGVVATLFAR
+15 RSFGVVATLFAR

-48 ATLTG
+48 AALSG
-53 EGASAGAWFRVGSA
+53 EGASPGAWIRSGSA
-67 SPRLPAG
+67 SPRLLAG
-74 IICAAVLLFTALKAR
+74 MICIAVLLFTALKAR
-89 ASLRLLRTERN
+89 ISLRLFRIERN
-100 FLSDLYRTLSRRLYT
+100 FLCDLYRTLSRRLYT

-128 DPATLVRNIQVVTLT
+128 DPATLVRNIQVVTQT
-143 FTYGVLR
+143 FTCGVLR
-150 PAASMLAEGML
+150 PAASILAEGML

-168 LAIQAPLAAAFV
+168 LALHAPLAAAFV
-180 TALFLIVGGAYG
+180 TALFLTVGGTYG
-192 QFIRRRCDRIGEAE
+192 RFVRRRFDRIGAAE

-214 RIVTETFR
+214 RIVAETFR

-261 ALFVEG
+261 ALFIEG
-267 GLAVGLVLLVFAGF
+267 GLAVGLVFLVIVGF
-281 GKEATALR
+281 GSKATALQ

-314 RRNRYTMVILR
+314 RRNRYTIAILR
-325 RAADGITTAEVGDS
+325 RAASGIAEARVRNS
-339 GDSEHSRAE
+339 GNSECSGKE
-348 NGRIGDGI
+348 NGRSGEGIDNRVGTSGADGKVRVIARGTPREKIDGDGE
-356 GRTVKKDGAI
+356 
-366 GDGQATG
+366 TG
-373 VIGVTGSNRNN
+373 
-384 ENGCGIGLGTFDT
+384 
-397 GGSHGNSVLPFEH
+397 VLPFEH
-410 EITIRGLTF
+410 EITLRGLSF

-439 RIGICGAS
+439 RIGIRGAS

-455 QLLLGLYEPTAGEI
+455 QLLLGLYEPTEGEI

-509 LPPEAIDRQRVV
+509 LPSEEIDRQRVRE
-521 DALERAQTG
+521 ALERAQAG

-541 TPIGACG
+541 TPVGACG

-562 RALYQQSDV
+562 RALYRQSDV
-571 LFLDEATSALDDR
+571 LFLDEATAALDDR
-584 TEEDLLR
+584 TEEALLR
-591 SLDEL
+591 SLDDL

-611 AHSLIHCQRI
+611 AHSLIHCRRI

>member
-15 RSLGVVATLFAR
+15 RSFGIVATLFAR
-27 AALDFAGLA
+27 ASLDFAGLA

-48 ATLTG
+48 AALSG
-53 EGASAGAWFRVGSA
+53 EGASPGAWIRSGSA
-67 SPRLPAG
+67 SPRLLAG
-74 IICAAVLLFTALKAR
+74 MICIAVLLFTALKAR
-89 ASLRLLRTERN
+89 ISLRLFRIERN
-100 FLSDLYRTLSRRLYT
+100 FLCDLYRTLSRRLYT

-128 DPATLVRNIQVVTLT
+128 DPATLVRNIQVVTQT
-143 FTYGVLR
+143 FTCGVLR
-150 PAASMLAEGML
+150 PAASILAEGML

-168 LAIQAPLAAAFV
+168 LALHAPLAAAFV
-180 TALFLIVGGAYG
+180 TALFLTVGGTYG
-192 QFIRRRCDRIGEAE
+192 RFVRRRFDRIGAAE

-214 RIVTETFR
+214 RIVAETFR

-261 ALFVEG
+261 ALFIEG
-267 GLAVGLVLLVFAGF
+267 GLAVGLVFLVIVGF
-281 GKEATALR
+281 GSKATALK

-314 RRNRYTMVILR
+314 RRNRYTIAILR
-325 RAADGITTAEVGDS
+325 RAASGIAEARVRNS
-339 GDSEHSRAE
+339 GNSECSGKE
-348 NGRIGDGI
+348 NGRSGEGIDNRVGTSGADGKVRVIARGTPREKIDGDGE
-356 GRTVKKDGAI
+356 
-366 GDGQATG
+366 TG
-373 VIGVTGSNRNN
+373 
-384 ENGCGIGLGTFDT
+384 
-397 GGSHGNSVLPFEH
+397 VLPFEH
-410 EITIRGLTF
+410 EITLRGLSF

-439 RIGICGAS
+439 RIGIRGAS

-455 QLLLGLYEPTAGEI
+455 QLLLGLYEPTEGEI

-509 LPPEAIDRQRVV
+509 LPSEEIDRQRVRE
-521 DALERAQTG
+521 ALERAQAG
-530 AFVASLPRGID
+530 AFIASLPRGID
-541 TPIGACG
+541 TPVGACG

-562 RALYQQSDV
+562 RALYRQSDV
-571 LFLDEATSALDDR
+571 LFLDEATAALDDR
-584 TEEDLLR
+584 TEEALLR
-591 SLDEL
+591 SLDDL

-611 AHSLIHCQRI
+611 AHSLIHCRRI

>member
-15 RSLGVVATLFAR
+15 RSFGVVATLFAR

-48 ATLTG
+48 AALSG
-53 EGASAGAWFRVGSA
+53 EGASPGAWLRGGGA
-67 SPRLPAG
+67 SPRLLAG
-74 IICAAVLLFTALKAR
+74 MICAAVLLFTALKAR
-89 ASLRLLRTERN
+89 ISLRLFRIERN
-100 FLSDLYRTLSRRLYT
+100 FLCDLYRTLSRRLYT

-128 DPATLVRNIQVVTLT
+128 DPATLVRNIQVVTQT
-143 FTYGVLR
+143 FTCGVLR
-150 PAASMLAEGML
+150 PAASILAEGML

-168 LAIQAPLAAAFV
+168 LALHAPLAAAFV
-180 TALFLIVGGAYG
+180 TALFLSVGGTYER
-192 QFIRRRCDRIGEAE
+192 FVRRRFDRIGAAE

-214 RIVTETFR
+214 RIVAETFR

-261 ALFVEG
+261 ALFIEG
-267 GLAVGLVLLVFAGF
+267 GLAVGLVFLVIVGF
-281 GKEATALR
+281 GSKATALQ

-314 RRNRYTMVILR
+314 RRNRYTIAILR
-325 RAADGITTAEVGDS
+325 RAASGIAEARVRNS
-339 GDSEHSRAE
+339 GNSECSGKE
-348 NGRIGDGI
+348 NGRSGEGIDNRVGTSGADGKVRVIARGTPREKIDGDGE
-356 GRTVKKDGAI
+356 
-366 GDGQATG
+366 TG
-373 VIGVTGSNRNN
+373 
-384 ENGCGIGLGTFDT
+384 
-397 GGSHGNSVLPFEH
+397 VLPFEH
-410 EITIRGLTF
+410 EITLRGVSF
-419 RYPGGPEVIRK
+419 RYPGGPEVIRR

-439 RIGICGAS
+439 RIGIRGAS

-455 QLLLGLYEPTAGEI
+455 QLLLGLYEPTEGEI

-488 GYVPQRPFLRNGT
+488 GYVPQHPFLRNGT

-509 LPPEAIDRQRVV
+509 LPSEEIDRQRVRE
-521 DALERAQTG
+521 ALERAQAG

-541 TPIGACG
+541 TPVGACG

-562 RALYQQSDV
+562 RALYRQSDV
-571 LFLDEATSALDDR
+571 LFLDEATAALDDR
-584 TEEDLLR
+584 TEEALLR
-591 SLDEL
+591 SLDDL

-611 AHSLIHCQRI
+611 AHSLIHCRRI

>member
-15 RSLGVVATLFAR
+15 RSFGVVATLFAR

-48 ATLTG
+48 AALSG
-53 EGASAGAWFRVGSA
+53 EGASPGAWIRSGGA
-67 SPRLPAG
+67 SLRLLAG
-74 IICAAVLLFTALKAR
+74 MICAAVLLFTALKAR
-89 ASLRLLRTERN
+89 ISLRLFRIERN
-100 FLSDLYRTLSRRLYT
+100 FLCDLYRTLSRRLYT

-128 DPATLVRNIQVVTLT
+128 DPATLVRNIQVVTQT
-143 FTYGVLR
+143 FTCGVLR
-150 PAASMLAEGML
+150 PAASILAEGML

-168 LAIQAPLAAAFV
+168 LALHAPLAAAFV
-180 TALFLIVGGAYG
+180 TALFLSVGGTYG
-192 QFIRRRCDRIGEAE
+192 RFVRRRFDRIGAAE

-214 RIVTETFR
+214 RIVAETFR

-261 ALFVEG
+261 ALFIEG
-267 GLAVGLVLLVFAGF
+267 GLAVGLVFLVIVGF
-281 GKEATALR
+281 GSKATALK

-314 RRNRYTMVILR
+314 RRNRYTIAILR
-325 RAADGITTAEVGDS
+325 RAASGIAEARVRNS
-339 GDSEHSRAE
+339 GNSECSGKE
-348 NGRIGDGI
+348 NGRSGEGIDNRVGTSGADGKVRVIARGTPREKIDGDGE
-356 GRTVKKDGAI
+356 
-366 GDGQATG
+366 TG
-373 VIGVTGSNRNN
+373 
-384 ENGCGIGLGTFDT
+384 
-397 GGSHGNSVLPFEH
+397 VLPFEH
-410 EITIRGLTF
+410 EITLRGLSF
-419 RYPGGPEVIRK
+419 RYPEGPEVIRR

-439 RIGICGAS
+439 RIGIRGAS

-455 QLLLGLYEPTAGEI
+455 QLLLGLYEPTEGEI

-509 LPPEAIDRQRVV
+509 LPSEEIDRQRVRE
-521 DALERAQTG
+521 ALERAQAG

-541 TPIGACG
+541 TPVGACG

-562 RALYQQSDV
+562 RALYRQSDV

-584 TEEDLLR
+584 TEEALLR
-591 SLDEL
+591 SLDDL
-596 AREHPGWTLLMIAHR
+596 ARGHPGWTLLMIAHR
-611 AHSLIHCQRI
+611 AHSLIHCRRI

>member
-15 RSLGVVATLFAR
+15 RSFGVVATLFAR

-48 ATLTG
+48 AALSG
-53 EGASAGAWFRVGSA
+53 EGASPGAWIRSGSA
-67 SPRLPAG
+67 SPRLLAG
-74 IICAAVLLFTALKAR
+74 MICAAVLLFTALKAR
-89 ASLRLLRTERN
+89 ISLRLFRIERN
-100 FLSDLYRTLSRRLYT
+100 FLCDLYRTLSRRLYT

-128 DPATLVRNIQVVTLT
+128 DPATLVRNIQVVTQT
-143 FTYGVLR
+143 FTCGVLR
-150 PAASMLAEGML
+150 PAASILAEGML

-168 LAIQAPLAAAFV
+168 LALHAPLAAAFV
-180 TALFLIVGGAYG
+180 TALFLSVGGTYG
-192 QFIRRRCDRIGEAE
+192 RFVRRRFDRIGAAE

-214 RIVTETFR
+214 RIVAETFR

-267 GLAVGLVLLVFAGF
+267 GLAVGLVLLVLVGF
-281 GKEATALR
+281 GKGATALR
-289 FGLFAVAALRL
+289 FGVFAVAALRL

-314 RRNRYTMVILR
+314 RRNRYTMAILR
-325 RAADGITTAEVGDS
+325 RAADGIAEARVRNS
-339 GDSEHSRAE
+339 GNSECSGKE
-348 NGRIGDGI
+348 NGRSGEGIDNRVGTSGADGEAGVVARGTDRERSDGDG
-356 GRTVKKDGAI
+356 
-366 GDGQATG
+366 
-373 VIGVTGSNRNN
+373 
-384 ENGCGIGLGTFDT
+384 ENGI
-397 GGSHGNSVLPFEH
+397 LPFEH
-410 EITIRGLTF
+410 EITLRGVSF
-419 RYPGGPEVIRK
+419 RYPGGPEVIRR

-439 RIGICGAS
+439 RIGIRGAS

-455 QLLLGLYEPTAGEI
+455 QLLLGLYEPTEGEI
-469 RIDGVLLT
+469 RIDGTLLT

-509 LPPEAIDRQRVV
+509 LPSEEIDRQRVRE
-521 DALERAQTG
+521 ALERAQAG

-541 TPIGACG
+541 TPVGACG

-562 RALYQQSDV
+562 RALYRQSDV
-571 LFLDEATSALDDR
+571 LFLDEATAALDDR
-584 TEEDLLR
+584 TEEALLR
-591 SLDEL
+591 SLDDL

-611 AHSLIHCQRI
+611 AHSLIHCRRI

>member
-15 RSLGVVATLFAR
+15 RSFGIVATLFAR

-48 ATLTG
+48 AALSG
-53 EGASAGAWFRVGSA
+53 EGASPGAWIRSGSA
-67 SPRLPAG
+67 SPRLLAG
-74 IICAAVLLFTALKAR
+74 MICIAVLLFTALKAR
-89 ASLRLLRTERN
+89 ISLRLFRIERN
-100 FLSDLYRTLSRRLYT
+100 FLCDLYRTLTRRLYT

-128 DPATLVRNIQVVTLT
+128 DPATLVRNIQVVTQT
-143 FTYGVLR
+143 FTCGVLR
-150 PAASMLAEGML
+150 PAASILAEGML

-168 LAIQAPLAAAFV
+168 LALHAPLAAAFV
-180 TALFLIVGGAYG
+180 TALFLSVGGTYG
-192 QFIRRRCDRIGEAE
+192 RFVRRRFDRIGAAE

-214 RIVTETFR
+214 RIVAETFR

-261 ALFVEG
+261 TLFIEG
-267 GLAVGLVLLVFAGF
+267 GLAVGLVFLVIVGF
-281 GKEATALR
+281 GSKATALK

-314 RRNRYTMVILR
+314 RRNRYTIAILR
-325 RAADGITTAEVGDS
+325 RAASGIAEARVRNS
-339 GDSEHSRAE
+339 GNSECSGKE
-348 NGRIGDGI
+348 NGRSGEGIDSCVGTSGADGKVRVIARGTPREKIDGDGE
-356 GRTVKKDGAI
+356 
-366 GDGQATG
+366 TG
-373 VIGVTGSNRNN
+373 
-384 ENGCGIGLGTFDT
+384 
-397 GGSHGNSVLPFEH
+397 VLPFEH
-410 EITIRGLTF
+410 EITLRGVSF
-419 RYPGGPEVIRK
+419 RYPGGPEVIRR

-439 RIGICGAS
+439 RIGIRGAS

-455 QLLLGLYEPTAGEI
+455 QLLLGLYEPTEGEI
-469 RIDGVLLT
+469 RIDGTLLT

-509 LPPEAIDRQRVV
+509 LPSEEIDRQRVRE
-521 DALERAQTG
+521 ALERAQAG

-541 TPIGACG
+541 TPVGACG

-562 RALYQQSDV
+562 RALYRQSDV
-571 LFLDEATSALDDR
+571 LFLDEATAALDDR
-584 TEEDLLR
+584 TEEALLR
-591 SLDEL
+591 SLDDL

-611 AHSLIHCQRI
+611 AHSLIHCRRI

>member
-15 RSLGVVATLFAR
+15 RSFGVVATLFAR

-48 ATLTG
+48 AALSG
-53 EGASAGAWFRVGSA
+53 EGASPGAWIRSGSA
-67 SPRLPAG
+67 SPRLLAG
-74 IICAAVLLFTALKAR
+74 MICIAVLLFTALKAR
-89 ASLRLLRTERN
+89 ISLRLFRIERN
-100 FLSDLYRTLSRRLYT
+100 FLCDLYRTLSRRLYT

-128 DPATLVRNIQVVTLT
+128 DPATLVRNIQVVTQT
-143 FTYGVLR
+143 FTCGVLR
-150 PAASMLAEGML
+150 PAASILAEGML

-168 LAIQAPLAAAFV
+168 LALHAPLAAAFV
-180 TALFLIVGGAYG
+180 TALFLSVGGTYG
-192 QFIRRRCDRIGEAE
+192 RFVRRRFDRIGAAE

-214 RIVTETFR
+214 RIVAETFR

-261 ALFVEG
+261 ALFIEG
-267 GLAVGLVLLVFAGF
+267 GLAVGLVFLVIVGF
-281 GKEATALR
+281 GSKATALQ

-314 RRNRYTMVILR
+314 RRNRYTIAILR
-325 RAADGITTAEVGDS
+325 RAASGIAEARVRNS
-339 GDSEHSRAE
+339 GNSECSGKE
-348 NGRIGDGI
+348 NGRSGEGIDSCVGTSGADGEAGVVARGTDRERSDGDG
-356 GRTVKKDGAI
+356 
-366 GDGQATG
+366 
-373 VIGVTGSNRNN
+373 
-384 ENGCGIGLGTFDT
+384 ENGI
-397 GGSHGNSVLPFEH
+397 LPFEH
-410 EITIRGLTF
+410 EITLRGVSF
-419 RYPGGPEVIRK
+419 RYPGGPEVIRR

-439 RIGICGAS
+439 RIGIRGAS

-455 QLLLGLYEPTAGEI
+455 QLLLGLYEPTEGEI

-509 LPPEAIDRQRVV
+509 LPSEEIDRQRVRE
-521 DALERAQTG
+521 ALERAQAG

-541 TPIGACG
+541 TPVGACG

-562 RALYQQSDV
+562 RALYRQSDV
-571 LFLDEATSALDDR
+571 LFLDEATAALDDR
-584 TEEDLLR
+584 TEEALLR
-591 SLDEL
+591 SLDDL

-611 AHSLIHCQRI
+611 AHSLIHCRRI

>member
-15 RSLGVVATLFAR
+15 RSFGIVATLFAR

-48 ATLTG
+48 AALSG
-53 EGASAGAWFRVGSA
+53 EGASPGAWIRSGSA
-67 SPRLPAG
+67 SPRLLAG
-74 IICAAVLLFTALKAR
+74 MICIAVLLFTALKAR
-89 ASLRLLRTERN
+89 ISLRLFRIERN
-100 FLSDLYRTLSRRLYT
+100 FLCDLYRTLSRRLYT

-128 DPATLVRNIQVVTLT
+128 DPATLVRNIQVVTQT
-143 FTYGVLR
+143 FTCGVLR
-150 PAASMLAEGML
+150 PAASILAEGML

-168 LAIQAPLAAAFV
+168 LALHAPLAAAFV
-180 TALFLIVGGAYG
+180 TALFLSVGGAYG
-192 QFIRRRCDRIGEAE
+192 RFVRRRFDRIGAAE

-214 RIVTETFR
+214 RIVAETFR

-261 ALFVEG
+261 ALFIEG
-267 GLAVGLVLLVFAGF
+267 GLAVGLVFLVIVGF
-281 GKEATALR
+281 GSKATALQ

-314 RRNRYTMVILR
+314 RRNRYTMAILR
-325 RAADGITTAEVGDS
+325 RAADGIAAAEVR
-339 GDSEHSRAE
+339 DSENPGPFGKVEVRDSE
-348 NGRIGDGI
+348 NPGRSG
-356 GRTVKKDGAI
+356 KKDGRSREGIDSCVGTSGADGEAGVVARGTDRERSD
-366 GDGQATG
+366 GDG
-373 VIGVTGSNRNN
+373 
-384 ENGCGIGLGTFDT
+384 ENGI
-397 GGSHGNSVLPFEH
+397 LPFEH
-410 EITIRGLTF
+410 EITLRGVSF
-419 RYPGGPEVIRK
+419 RYPGGPEVIRR

-439 RIGICGAS
+439 RIGIRGAS

-455 QLLLGLYEPTAGEI
+455 QLLLGLYEPTEGEI

-509 LPPEAIDRQRVV
+509 LPSEEIDRQRVRE
-521 DALERAQTG
+521 ALERAQAG

-541 TPIGACG
+541 TPVGACG

-562 RALYQQSDV
+562 RALYRQSDV
-571 LFLDEATSALDDR
+571 LFLDEATAALDDR
-584 TEEDLLR
+584 TEEALLR
-591 SLDEL
+591 SLDDL

-611 AHSLIHCQRI
+611 AHSLIHCRRI

>member
-15 RSLGVVATLFAR
+15 RSFGIVATLFAR

-48 ATLTG
+48 AALSG
-53 EGASAGAWFRVGSA
+53 EGASPGAWIRSGSA
-67 SPRLPAG
+67 SPRLLAG
-74 IICAAVLLFTALKAR
+74 MICIAVLLFTALKAR
-89 ASLRLLRTERN
+89 ISLRLFRIERN
-100 FLSDLYRTLSRRLYT
+100 FLCDLYRTLSRRLYT

-128 DPATLVRNIQVVTLT
+128 DPATLVRNIQVVTQT
-143 FTYGVLR
+143 FTCGVLR
-150 PAASMLAEGML
+150 PAASILAEGML

-168 LAIQAPLAAAFV
+168 LALHAPLAAAFV
-180 TALFLIVGGAYG
+180 TALFLSVGGTYG
-192 QFIRRRCDRIGEAE
+192 RFVRRRCDRIGAAE

-214 RIVTETFR
+214 RIVAETFR

-261 ALFVEG
+261 ALFIEG
-267 GLAVGLVLLVFAGF
+267 GLAVGLVFLVIVGF
-281 GKEATALR
+281 GSKATALK

-314 RRNRYTMVILR
+314 RRNRYTIAILR
-325 RAADGITTAEVGDS
+325 RAASGIAEARVRNS
-339 GDSEHSRAE
+339 GNSECSGKE
-348 NGRIGDGI
+348 NGRSGEGIDSCVGTSGADGKVRVIARGTPREKIDGDGE
-356 GRTVKKDGAI
+356 
-366 GDGQATG
+366 TG
-373 VIGVTGSNRNN
+373 
-384 ENGCGIGLGTFDT
+384 
-397 GGSHGNSVLPFEH
+397 VLPFEH
-410 EITIRGLTF
+410 EITLRGLSF
-419 RYPGGPEVIRK
+419 RYPGGPEVIRR

-439 RIGICGAS
+439 RIGIRGAS

-455 QLLLGLYEPTAGEI
+455 QLLLGLYEPTEGEI

-477 PATRRLWQNRI
+477 PTTRRLWQNRI

-509 LPPEAIDRQRVV
+509 LPSEEIDRQRVRE
-521 DALERAQTG
+521 ALERAQAG

-541 TPIGACG
+541 TPVGACG

-562 RALYQQSDV
+562 RALYRQSDV
-571 LFLDEATSALDDR
+571 LFLDEATAALDDR
-584 TEEDLLR
+584 TEEALLR
-591 SLDEL
+591 SLDDL

-611 AHSLIHCQRI
+611 AHSLIHCRRI

>member
-1 MRKILDILPAGFRR
+1 MRKILDILPDGFRR

-48 ATLTG
+48 AALSG
-53 EGASAGAWFRVGSA
+53 EGASPGAWIRSGSA
-67 SPRLPAG
+67 SPRLLAG
-74 IICAAVLLFTALKAR
+74 MICIAVLLFTALKAR
-89 ASLRLLRTERN
+89 ISLRLFRIERN
-100 FLSDLYRTLSRRLYT
+100 FLCDLYRTLSRRLYT

-128 DPATLVRNIQVVTLT
+128 DPATLVRNIQVVTQT
-143 FTYGVLR
+143 FTCGVLR
-150 PAASMLAEGML
+150 PAASILAEGML

-168 LAIQAPLAAAFV
+168 LALHAPLAAAFV
-180 TALFLIVGGAYG
+180 TALFLSVGGTYG
-192 QFIRRRCDRIGEAE
+192 RFVRRRCDRIGAAE

-214 RIVTETFR
+214 RIVAETFR

-261 ALFVEG
+261 ALFIEG
-267 GLAVGLVLLVFAGF
+267 GLAVGLVLLVLVGF
-281 GKEATALR
+281 GKGATALR
-289 FGLFAVAALRL
+289 FGVFAVAALRL

-314 RRNRYTMVILR
+314 RRNRYTIAILR
-325 RAADGITTAEVGDS
+325 RAASGIAEARVRNS
-339 GDSEHSRAE
+339 GNSECSGKE
-348 NGRIGDGI
+348 NGRSGEGIDNRVGTSGADGKVRVIARGTPREKIDGDGE
-356 GRTVKKDGAI
+356 
-366 GDGQATG
+366 TG
-373 VIGVTGSNRNN
+373 
-384 ENGCGIGLGTFDT
+384 
-397 GGSHGNSVLPFEH
+397 VLPFEH
-410 EITIRGLTF
+410 EITLRGLSF
-419 RYPGGPEVIRK
+419 RYPGGPEVIRR

-439 RIGICGAS
+439 RIGIRGAS

-455 QLLLGLYEPTAGEI
+455 QLLLGLYEPTEGEI

-509 LPPEAIDRQRVV
+509 LPSEEIDRQRVRE
-521 DALERAQTG
+521 ALERAQAG

-541 TPIGACG
+541 TPVGACG

-562 RALYQQSDV
+562 RALYRQSDV
-571 LFLDEATSALDDR
+571 LFLDEATAALDDR
-584 TEEDLLR
+584 TEEALLR
-591 SLDEL
+591 SLDDL

-611 AHSLIHCQRI
+611 AHSLIHCRRI

>member
-15 RSLGVVATLFAR
+15 RSFGIVATLFAR

-48 ATLTG
+48 AALSG
-53 EGASAGAWFRVGSA
+53 EGASPGAWIRSGSA
-67 SPRLPAG
+67 SPRLLAG
-74 IICAAVLLFTALKAR
+74 MICAAVLLFTALKAR
-89 ASLRLLRTERN
+89 ISLRLFRIERN
-100 FLSDLYRTLSRRLYT
+100 FLCDLYRTLSRRLYT

-128 DPATLVRNIQVVTLT
+128 DPATLVRNIQVVTQT
-143 FTYGVLR
+143 FTCGVLR
-150 PAASMLAEGML
+150 PAASILAEGML

-168 LAIQAPLAAAFV
+168 LALHAPLAAAFV
-180 TALFLIVGGAYG
+180 TALFLSVGGTYG
-192 QFIRRRCDRIGEAE
+192 RFVRRRFDRIGAAE

-214 RIVTETFR
+214 RIVAETFR

-267 GLAVGLVLLVFAGF
+267 GLAVGLVFLVIVGF
-281 GKEATALR
+281 GSKATALQ

-314 RRNRYTMVILR
+314 RRNRYTIAILR
-325 RAADGITTAEVGDS
+325 RAASGIAEARVRNS
-339 GDSEHSRAE
+339 GNSECSGKE
-348 NGRIGDGI
+348 NGRSGEGIDNRVGTSGADGKVRIIARGTPREKIDGDGE
-356 GRTVKKDGAI
+356 
-366 GDGQATG
+366 TG
-373 VIGVTGSNRNN
+373 
-384 ENGCGIGLGTFDT
+384 
-397 GGSHGNSVLPFEH
+397 VLPFEH
-410 EITIRGLTF
+410 EITLRGVSF

-439 RIGICGAS
+439 RIGIRGAS

-455 QLLLGLYEPTAGEI
+455 QLLLGLYEPTEGEI

-509 LPPEAIDRQRVV
+509 LPSEEIDRQRVRE
-521 DALERAQTG
+521 ALERAQAG

-541 TPIGACG
+541 TPVGACG

-562 RALYQQSDV
+562 RALYRQSDV
-571 LFLDEATSALDDR
+571 LFLDEATAALDDR
-584 TEEDLLR
+584 TEEALLR
-591 SLDEL
+591 SLDDL

-611 AHSLIHCQRI
+611 AHSLIHCRRI

>member
-48 ATLTG
+48 AVLTG
-53 EGASAGAWFRVGSA
+53 EGASAGAWLRVGSA

-89 ASLRLLRTERN
+89 ISLRLFRIERN
-100 FLSDLYRTLSRRLYT
+100 FLCDLYRTLSRRLYT

-128 DPATLVRNIQVVTLT
+128 DPATLVRNIQVVTQT
-143 FTYGVLR
+143 FTCGVLR
-150 PAASMLAEGML
+150 PAASILAEGML

-168 LAIQAPLAAAFV
+168 LALHAPLAAAFV
-180 TALFLIVGGAYG
+180 TALFLSVGGTYG
-192 QFIRRRCDRIGEAE
+192 RFVRRRFDRIGAAE

-214 RIVTETFR
+214 RIVAETFR

-233 PEMLREFDRALDEV
+233 PEMLREFDRALDEA

-261 ALFVEG
+261 ALFIEG
-267 GLAVGLVLLVFAGF
+267 GLAVGLVFLVIVGF
-281 GKEATALR
+281 GSKATALR
-289 FGLFAVAALRL
+289 FGVFAVAALRL

-314 RRNRYTMVILR
+314 RRNRYTIAILR
-325 RAADGITTAEVGDS
+325 RAASGIAEARVRNS
-339 GDSEHSRAE
+339 GNSECSGKE
-348 NGRIGDGI
+348 NGRSGEGIDNRVGTSGADGKVRVIARGTPREKIDGDG
-356 GRTVKKDGAI
+356 
-366 GDGQATG
+366 
-373 VIGVTGSNRNN
+373 
-384 ENGCGIGLGTFDT
+384 ENGI
-397 GGSHGNSVLPFEH
+397 LPFEH
-410 EITIRGLTF
+410 EITLRGVSF

-439 RIGICGAS
+439 RIGIRGAS

-455 QLLLGLYEPTAGEI
+455 QLLLGLYEPTEGEI

-509 LPPEAIDRQRVV
+509 LPSEEIDRQRVRE
-521 DALERAQTG
+521 ALERAQAG

-541 TPIGACG
+541 TPVGACG

-562 RALYQQSDV
+562 RALYRQSDV
-571 LFLDEATSALDDR
+571 LFLDEATAALDDR
-584 TEEDLLR
+584 TEEALLR
-591 SLDEL
+591 SLDDL

-611 AHSLIHCQRI
+611 AHSLIHCRRI

>member
-15 RSLGVVATLFAR
+15 RSFGIVATLFAR

-48 ATLTG
+48 AALSG
-53 EGASAGAWFRVGSA
+53 EGASPGAWIRSGSA
-67 SPRLPAG
+67 SPRLLAG
-74 IICAAVLLFTALKAR
+74 MICIAVLLFTALKAR
-89 ASLRLLRTERN
+89 ISLRLFRIERN
-100 FLSDLYRTLSRRLYT
+100 FLCDLYRTLSRRLYT

-128 DPATLVRNIQVVTLT
+128 DPATLVRNIQVVTQT
-143 FTYGVLR
+143 FTCGVLR
-150 PAASMLAEGML
+150 PAASILAEGML

-168 LAIQAPLAAAFV
+168 LALHAPLAAAFV
-180 TALFLIVGGAYG
+180 TALFLSVGGTYG
-192 QFIRRRCDRIGEAE
+192 RFVRRRFDRIGAAE

-214 RIVTETFR
+214 RIVAETFR

-261 ALFVEG
+261 ALFIEG
-267 GLAVGLVLLVFAGF
+267 GLAVGLVFLVIVGF
-281 GKEATALR
+281 GSKATALK

-314 RRNRYTMVILR
+314 RRNHYTMAILR
-325 RAADGITTAEVGDS
+325 RAADGIAAAEVR
-339 GDSEHSRAE
+339 DSE
-348 NGRIGDGI
+348 NPGRSG
-356 GRTVKKDGAI
+356 KKDGRSREGIDSCVGTSGADGKVRVI
-366 GDGQATG
+366 ARGTPREKIDGDGETG
-373 VIGVTGSNRNN
+373 
-384 ENGCGIGLGTFDT
+384 
-397 GGSHGNSVLPFEH
+397 VLPFEH
-410 EITIRGLTF
+410 EITLRGLSF

-439 RIGICGAS
+439 RIGIRGAS

-455 QLLLGLYEPTAGEI
+455 QLLLGLYEPTEGEI

-509 LPPEAIDRQRVV
+509 LPSEEIDRQRVRE
-521 DALERAQTG
+521 ALERAQAG

-541 TPIGACG
+541 TPVGACG

-562 RALYQQSDV
+562 RALYRQSDV
-571 LFLDEATSALDDR
+571 LFLDEATAALDDR
-584 TEEDLLR
+584 TEEALLR
-591 SLDEL
+591 SLDDL

-611 AHSLIHCQRI
+611 AHSLIHCRRI

>member
-15 RSLGVVATLFAR
+15 RSFGVVATLFAR
-27 AALDFAGLA
+27 ASLDFAGLA

-48 ATLTG
+48 AALSG
-53 EGASAGAWFRVGSA
+53 EGASPGAWFRGGGA
-67 SPRLPAG
+67 SPRLLAG
-74 IICAAVLLFTALKAR
+74 MICIAVLLFTALKAR
-89 ASLRLLRTERN
+89 ISLRLFRIERN
-100 FLSDLYRTLSRRLYT
+100 FLCDLYRTLSRRLYT

-128 DPATLVRNIQVVTLT
+128 DPATLVRNIQVVTQT
-143 FTYGVLR
+143 FTCGVLR
-150 PAASMLAEGML
+150 PAASILAEGML

-168 LAIQAPLAAAFV
+168 LALHAPLAAAFV
-180 TALFLIVGGAYG
+180 TALFLSVGGTYG
-192 QFIRRRCDRIGEAE
+192 RFVRRRCDRIGAAE

-214 RIVTETFR
+214 RIVAETFR

-261 ALFVEG
+261 ALFIEG
-267 GLAVGLVLLVFAGF
+267 GLAVGLVFLVIVGF
-281 GKEATALR
+281 GSKATALQ

-314 RRNRYTMVILR
+314 RRNRYTIAILR
-325 RAADGITTAEVGDS
+325 RAASGIAEARVRNS
-339 GDSEHSRAE
+339 GNSECSGKE
-348 NGRIGDGI
+348 NGRSGEGIDNRVGTSGADGKVRVIARGTPREKIDGDGE
-356 GRTVKKDGAI
+356 
-366 GDGQATG
+366 TG
-373 VIGVTGSNRNN
+373 
-384 ENGCGIGLGTFDT
+384 
-397 GGSHGNSVLPFEH
+397 VLPFEH
-410 EITIRGLTF
+410 EITLRGVSF

-439 RIGICGAS
+439 RIGIRGAS

-455 QLLLGLYEPTAGEI
+455 QLLLGLYEPTEGEI

-509 LPPEAIDRQRVV
+509 LPSEEIDRQRVRE
-521 DALERAQTG
+521 ALERAQAG

-541 TPIGACG
+541 TPVGACG

-562 RALYQQSDV
+562 RALYRQSDV
-571 LFLDEATSALDDR
+571 LFLDEATAALDDR
-584 TEEDLLR
+584 TEEALLR
-591 SLDEL
+591 SLDDL

-611 AHSLIHCQRI
+611 AHSLIHCRRI

>member
-1 MRKILDILPAGFRR
+1 MRKILDILPDGFRR

-27 AALDFAGLA
+27 ASLDFAGLA

-48 ATLTG
+48 AALSG
-53 EGASAGAWFRVGSA
+53 EGASPGAWIRSGGA
-67 SPRLPAG
+67 SLRLLAG
-74 IICAAVLLFTALKAR
+74 MICAAVLLFTALKAR
-89 ASLRLLRTERN
+89 ISLRLFRIERN
-100 FLSDLYRTLSRRLYT
+100 FLCDLYRTLSRRLYT

-128 DPATLVRNIQVVTLT
+128 DPATLVRNIQVVTQT
-143 FTYGVLR
+143 FTCGVLR
-150 PAASMLAEGML
+150 PAASILAEGML

-168 LAIQAPLAAAFV
+168 LALHAPLAAAFV
-180 TALFLIVGGAYG
+180 TALFLTVGGTYG
-192 QFIRRRCDRIGEAE
+192 RFVRRRFDRIGAAE

-214 RIVTETFR
+214 RIVAETFR

-261 ALFVEG
+261 ALFIEG
-267 GLAVGLVLLVFAGF
+267 GLAVGLVFLVIVGF
-281 GKEATALR
+281 GSKATALQ

-314 RRNRYTMVILR
+314 RRNRYTIAILR
-325 RAADGITTAEVGDS
+325 RAASGIAEARVRNS
-339 GDSEHSRAE
+339 GNSECSGKE
-348 NGRIGDGI
+348 NGRSGEGIDNRVGTSGADGKVRVIARGTPREKIDGDGE
-356 GRTVKKDGAI
+356 
-366 GDGQATG
+366 TG
-373 VIGVTGSNRNN
+373 
-384 ENGCGIGLGTFDT
+384 
-397 GGSHGNSVLPFEH
+397 VLPFEH
-410 EITIRGLTF
+410 EITLRGVSF

-439 RIGICGAS
+439 RIGIRGAS

-455 QLLLGLYEPTAGEI
+455 QLLLGLYEPTEGEI

-488 GYVPQRPFLRNGT
+488 GYVPQRTFLRNGT

-509 LPPEAIDRQRVV
+509 LPSEEIDRQRVRE
-521 DALERAQTG
+521 ALERAQAG

-541 TPIGACG
+541 TPVGACG

-562 RALYQQSDV
+562 RALYRQSDV
-571 LFLDEATSALDDR
+571 LFLDEATAALDDR
-584 TEEDLLR
+584 TEEALLR
-591 SLDEL
+591 SLDDL

-611 AHSLIHCQRI
+611 AHSLIHCRRI

>member
-15 RSLGVVATLFAR
+15 RSFGVVATLFAR

-48 ATLTG
+48 AALSG
-53 EGASAGAWFRVGSA
+53 EGASPGAWIRSGSA
-67 SPRLPAG
+67 SPRLLAG
-74 IICAAVLLFTALKAR
+74 MICIAVLLFTALKAR
-89 ASLRLLRTERN
+89 ISLRLFRIERN
-100 FLSDLYRTLSRRLYT
+100 FLCDLYRTLSRRLYT

-128 DPATLVRNIQVVTLT
+128 DPATLVRNIQVVTQT
-143 FTYGVLR
+143 FTCGVLR
-150 PAASMLAEGML
+150 PAASILAEGML

-168 LAIQAPLAAAFV
+168 LALHAPLAAAFV
-180 TALFLIVGGAYG
+180 TALFLSVGGTYG
-192 QFIRRRCDRIGEAE
+192 RFVRRRFDRIGAAE

-214 RIVTETFR
+214 RIVAETFR

-261 ALFVEG
+261 ALFIEG
-267 GLAVGLVLLVFAGF
+267 GLAVGLVFLVIVGF
-281 GKEATALR
+281 GSKDTALQ

-314 RRNRYTMVILR
+314 RRNHYTMAILR
-325 RAADGITTAEVGDS
+325 RAADGIAAAEVR
-339 GDSEHSRAE
+339 DSENSECSGKE
-348 NGRIGDGI
+348 NGRSGEGIDNRVGTSGADGKVRVIARGTPQEKIDGDGE
-356 GRTVKKDGAI
+356 
-366 GDGQATG
+366 TG
-373 VIGVTGSNRNN
+373 
-384 ENGCGIGLGTFDT
+384 
-397 GGSHGNSVLPFEH
+397 VLPFEH
-410 EITIRGLTF
+410 EITLRGLSF

-439 RIGICGAS
+439 RIGIRGAS

-455 QLLLGLYEPTAGEI
+455 QLLLGLYEPTEGEI

-509 LPPEAIDRQRVV
+509 LPSEEIDRQRVRE
-521 DALERAQTG
+521 ALERAQAG

-541 TPIGACG
+541 TPVGACG

-562 RALYQQSDV
+562 RALYRQSDV
-571 LFLDEATSALDDR
+571 LFLDEATAALDDR
-584 TEEDLLR
+584 TEEALLR
-591 SLDEL
+591 SLDDL

-611 AHSLIHCQRI
+611 AHSLIHCRRI

>member
-15 RSLGVVATLFAR
+15 RSFGIVATLFAR

-48 ATLTG
+48 AALSG
-53 EGASAGAWFRVGSA
+53 EGASPGAWFRGGGA
-67 SPRLPAG
+67 SPRLLAG
-74 IICAAVLLFTALKAR
+74 MICIAVLLFTALKAR
-89 ASLRLLRTERN
+89 ISLRLFRIERN
-100 FLSDLYRTLSRRLYT
+100 FLCDLYRTLSRRLYT

-128 DPATLVRNIQVVTLT
+128 DPATLVRNIQVVTQT
-143 FTYGVLR
+143 FTCGVLR
-150 PAASMLAEGML
+150 PAASILAEGML

-168 LAIQAPLAAAFV
+168 LALHAPLAAAFV
-180 TALFLIVGGAYG
+180 TALFLSVGGTYG
-192 QFIRRRCDRIGEAE
+192 RFVRRRFDRIGAAE

-214 RIVTETFR
+214 RIVAETFR

-261 ALFVEG
+261 ALFIEG
-267 GLAVGLVLLVFAGF
+267 GLAVGLVFLVIVGF
-281 GKEATALR
+281 GSKATALK

-314 RRNRYTMVILR
+314 RRNHYTMAILR
-325 RAADGITTAEVGDS
+325 RAADGIAAAEVR
-339 GDSEHSRAE
+339 DSE
-348 NGRIGDGI
+348 NPGRSG
-356 GRTVKKDGAI
+356 KKDGRSREGIDSCVGTSGADGKVRVI
-366 GDGQATG
+366 ARGTPREKIDGDGETG
-373 VIGVTGSNRNN
+373 
-384 ENGCGIGLGTFDT
+384 
-397 GGSHGNSVLPFEH
+397 VLPFEH
-410 EITIRGLTF
+410 EITLRGLSF

-439 RIGICGAS
+439 RIGIRGAS
-447 GIGKSTLF
+447 GIGKSTLL
-455 QLLLGLYEPTAGEI
+455 QLLLGLYEPTEGEI

-488 GYVPQRPFLRNGT
+488 RYVPQRPFLRNGT

-509 LPPEAIDRQRVV
+509 LPSEEIDRQRVRE
-521 DALERAQTG
+521 ALERAQAG

-541 TPIGACG
+541 TPVGACG
-548 SRISGGQRQRIAIA
+548 SWISGGQRQRIAIA
-562 RALYQQSDV
+562 RALYRQSDV
-571 LFLDEATSALDDR
+571 LFLDEATAALDDR
-584 TEEDLLR
+584 TEEALLR
-591 SLDEL
+591 SLDDL

-611 AHSLIHCQRI
+611 AHSLIHCRRI

>member
-15 RSLGVVATLFAR
+15 RSFGIVATLFAR

-48 ATLTG
+48 AALSG
-53 EGASAGAWFRVGSA
+53 EGASPGAWIRSGSA
-67 SPRLPAG
+67 SPRLLAG
-74 IICAAVLLFTALKAR
+74 MICIAVLLFTALKAR
-89 ASLRLLRTERN
+89 ISLRLFRIERN
-100 FLSDLYRTLSRRLYT
+100 FLCDLYRTLSRRLYT

-128 DPATLVRNIQVVTLT
+128 DPATLVRNIQVVTQT
-143 FTYGVLR
+143 FTCGVLR
-150 PAASMLAEGML
+150 PAVSILAEGML

-168 LAIQAPLAAAFV
+168 LALHAPLAAAFV
-180 TALFLIVGGAYG
+180 TALFLTVGGTYG
-192 QFIRRRCDRIGEAE
+192 RFVRRRFDRIGAAE

-214 RIVTETFR
+214 RIVAETFR

-261 ALFVEG
+261 ALFIEG
-267 GLAVGLVLLVFAGF
+267 GLAVGLVFLVIVGF
-281 GKEATALR
+281 GSKATALQ

-314 RRNRYTMVILR
+314 RRNHYTMAILR
-325 RAADGITTAEVGDS
+325 RAADGIAAAEVRNS
-339 GDSEHSRAE
+339 GNSECSGKE
-348 NGRIGDGI
+348 NGRSGEGIDNRVGTSGADGKVRVIARGTPREKIDGDGE
-356 GRTVKKDGAI
+356 
-366 GDGQATG
+366 TG
-373 VIGVTGSNRNN
+373 
-384 ENGCGIGLGTFDT
+384 
-397 GGSHGNSVLPFEH
+397 VLPFEH
-410 EITIRGLTF
+410 EITLRGLSF

-439 RIGICGAS
+439 RIGIRGAS

-455 QLLLGLYEPTAGEI
+455 QLLLGLYEPTEGEI
-469 RIDGVLLT
+469 RIDGTLLT

-509 LPPEAIDRQRVV
+509 LPSEEIDRQRVRE
-521 DALERAQTG
+521 ALERAQAG

-541 TPIGACG
+541 TPVGACG

-562 RALYQQSDV
+562 RALYRQSDV
-571 LFLDEATSALDDR
+571 LFLDEATAALDDR
-584 TEEDLLR
+584 TEEALLR
-591 SLDEL
+591 SLDDL

-611 AHSLIHCQRI
+611 AHSLIHCRRI

>member
-15 RSLGVVATLFAR
+15 RSFGIVATLFAR

-48 ATLTG
+48 AALSG
-53 EGASAGAWFRVGSA
+53 EGASPGAWIRSGSA
-67 SPRLPAG
+67 SPRLLAG
-74 IICAAVLLFTALKAR
+74 MICIAVLLFTALKAR
-89 ASLRLLRTERN
+89 ISLRLFRIERN
-100 FLSDLYRTLSRRLYT
+100 FLCDLYRTLSRRLYT

-128 DPATLVRNIQVVTLT
+128 DPATLVRNIQVVTQT
-143 FTYGVLR
+143 FTCGVLR
-150 PAASMLAEGML
+150 PAASILAEGIL

-168 LAIQAPLAAAFV
+168 LALHAPLAAAFV
-180 TALFLIVGGAYG
+180 TALFLSVGGTYG
-192 QFIRRRCDRIGEAE
+192 RFVRRRCDRIGAAE

-214 RIVTETFR
+214 RIVAETFR

-267 GLAVGLVLLVFAGF
+267 GLAVGLVLLVLVGF
-281 GKEATALR
+281 GKGATALR
-289 FGLFAVAALRL
+289 FGVFAVAALRL

-314 RRNRYTMVILR
+314 RRNHYTMAILR
-325 RAADGITTAEVGDS
+325 RAADGIAAAEVR
-339 GDSEHSRAE
+339 DSE
-348 NGRIGDGI
+348 NPGRSG
-356 GRTVKKDGAI
+356 KKDGRSREGIDNRVGTSGADGKVRVI
-366 GDGQATG
+366 ARGTPREKIDGDGETG
-373 VIGVTGSNRNN
+373 
-384 ENGCGIGLGTFDT
+384 
-397 GGSHGNSVLPFEH
+397 VLPFEH
-410 EITIRGLTF
+410 EITLRGVSF
-419 RYPGGPEVIRK
+419 RYPGGPEVIRR

-439 RIGICGAS
+439 RIGIRGAS

-455 QLLLGLYEPTAGEI
+455 QLLLGLYEPTEGEI

-509 LPPEAIDRQRVV
+509 LPSEEIDRQRVRE
-521 DALERAQTG
+521 ALERAQAG

-541 TPIGACG
+541 TPVGACG

-562 RALYQQSDV
+562 RALYRQSDV
-571 LFLDEATSALDDR
+571 LFLDEATAALDDR
-584 TEEDLLR
+584 TEEALLR
-591 SLDEL
+591 SLDDL

-611 AHSLIHCQRI
+611 AHSLIHCRRI